1 MNRKAPAIMILK
13 IYYCPGAFP
22 VTGSVPRALLN
33 KRMCG
38 SGLRNYENITLGGES
53 AAALLVNGVV
63 IPSAALLHT
72 QAAYNNE
79 LEARNKEAS
88 KSE

>member
-1 MNRKAPAIMILK
+1 MYKVNEQIIDQIMGDSKEIDRSASLNRKAPAIMILK

-38 SGLRNYENITLGGES
+38 SGLQNYE
-53 AAALLVNGVV
+53 
-63 IPSAALLHT
+63 
-72 QAAYNNE
+72 
-79 LEARNKEAS
+79 
-88 KSE
+88 